1 VKGQTNYKRNHARES
16 VREITSN
23 ALVPLSIKSS
33 FVSTPNVLS
42 PGQLTDK
49 DFSDRQ
55 LLGQRQ
61 EAIDPRYINIPEG
74 STSLEILIASEVAM
88 SWLAGDIASMIQLGC
103 QKQKLLVKENMNFD
117 AISLVN
123 SPLEA

>member
-1 VKGQTNYKRNHARES
+1 VKGQTNYTRNHARES

-42 PGQLTDK
+42 PGQLTYK

-61 EAIDPRYINIPEG
+61 EAINPWYINIPEG

-103 QKQKLLVKENMNFD
+103 QKQK
-117 AISLVN
+117 
-123 SPLEA
+123 